1 MHSRERCKCCTVR
14 ALPVAQCCAVQAPH
28 STGHAVRIAPHSTV
42 VTRVVRAGGVACRD
56 CIRIGTL
63 WCDTAITVAQPA
75 LGSDRSLPRRTSRAA
90 LRTRAMRCGCRA
102 ALQDLGF
109 WSVRGGTRRPTAP
122 LPHTACR
129 AHRRSCSEAQ
139 VTVGWQPPVGPSLAW
154 PGLPRATAWKHRTA
168 LHCIALQ
175 RTIDQRCSQRCRC
188 SVQRKGACDC
198 CGATSSTEQPFHA
211 QPSQAC

>member
-1 MHSRERCKCCTVR
+1 MAWPAE
-14 ALPVAQCCAVQAPH
+14 
-28 STGHAVRIAPHSTV
+28 IAFGSA
-42 VTRVVRAGGVACRD
+42 RFGA
-56 CIRIGTL
+56 TL
-63 WCDTAITVAQPA
+63 RSITVAQPA
-75 LGSDRSLPRRTSRAA
+75 LGSDRSLPRRTSRTA

-139 VTVGWQPPVGPSLAW
+139 VSAGWQPPVGRSLAW
-154 PGLPRATAWKHRTA
+154 PAYRGRRHGSTA

-175 RTIDQRCSQRCRC
+175 QTIDQRCSQRCRC
-188 SVQRKGACDC
+188 SVQRKGACHC